1 MTIESHVARLDLA
14 FPALRSSLFKAVL
27 RIVQDRA
34 VAEELTQEAYL
45 RARSTIERD
54 APQRIEAFLWQIA
67 RNLAF
72 DHLRWKKV
80 RAGTQ
85 ALDGMDAND
94 SHLADHKPSAE
105 ETILYRDE
113 LRVVADALRKLPLRA
128 QKAWVL
134 NRVEG
139 WPYPRIAQ
147 HLGVSPNTVFNDI
160 KMVMGVLY
168 DLRRRMNDA

>member
-1 MTIESHVARLDLA
+1 MNSHIALLDQA
-14 FPALRSSLFKAVL
+14 FPAMRSNIYKAVL

-45 RARSTIERD
+45 RARSTVEHD
-54 APQRIEAFLWQIA
+54 VPKNMEALLWQIA

-80 RAGTQ
+80 RGGTK
-85 ALDGMDAND
+85 ALDALQAND
-94 SHLADHKPSAE
+94 ASLADCKPSAE
-105 ETILYRDE
+105 EQVIYKDE
-113 LRVVADALRKLPLRA
+113 LRIVTEALHKLPLRT

-139 WPYPRIAQ
+139 WSYPRIAE

-160 KMVMGVLY
+160 KTAMGMLH
-168 DLRRRMNDA
+168 DLRRRKIDV

>member
-1 MTIESHVARLDLA
+1 MDSLIARLDLA
-14 FPALRSSLFKAVL
+14 FPGMRPNLYKAVL

-45 RARSTIERD
+45 RARNTVEHE
-54 APQRIEAFLWQIA
+54 APNNIEALLWQIA

-80 RAGTQ
+80 RSGTS
-85 ALDGMDAND
+85 ALEALRDNDAR
-94 SHLADHKPSAE
+94 LADRKPSVE
-105 ETILYRDE
+105 EQVIYKDE
-113 LRVVADALRKLPLRA
+113 LRVFTEALRKLPLRS

-134 NRVEG
+134 SRVEG
-139 WPYPRIAQ
+139 WPYPRIAE

-160 KMVMGVLY
+160 KLAMGTLH
-168 DLRRRMNDA
+168 DLRRKKSDG

>member
-1 MTIESHVARLDLA
+1 MDSHIARLDLA
-14 FPALRSSLFKAVL
+14 FPAMRSNLHKAVF

-34 VAEELTQEAYL
+34 LAEELTQETYL
-45 RARSTIERD
+45 RARTMAEHEV
-54 APQRIEAFLWQIA
+54 PKNIEALLWQIA

-80 RAGTQ
+80 RVGTK
-85 ALDGMDAND
+85 ALEALQAND
-94 SHLADHKPSAE
+94 ISLADRQPSAE
-105 ETILYRDE
+105 EQIIHKDE
-113 LRVVADALRKLPLRA
+113 LRVVTEALQKLPLRA

-139 WPYPRIAQ
+139 WPYPRIAE

-160 KMVMGVLY
+160 KMAMGMLH
-168 DLRRRMNDA
+168 DLRKRNIDV